1 MFTFAVKLSL
11 MKKVILILMLI
22 IAGFESYA
30 QNPSETTRKKF
41 STIFDVY
48 NDFYLNIPD
57 SVSNRLFNPGAS
69 ISGLYDF
76 RFGKSNFSFAIGGG
90 IASHNFY
97 SNSFTVVDENGVTSL
112 KRIKSLYPSVSNYD
126 RNKISFTYF
135 DIPMEFRLRTNEN
148 IRAAIGF
155 KFGFLLESHS
165 KYRGDDYL
173 YNTNNQLFVKFKDV
187 ENIQDLRYGLTA
199 RFGWKFINLTGFY
212 SFSNIFEEDKGP
224 EIYPFSVGISL
235 MPF

>member
-1 MFTFAVKLSL
+1 MN
-11 MKKVILILMLI
+11 KVILILMLI
-22 IAGFESYA
+22 IAGFENYA
-30 QNPSETTRKKF
+30 QNLSETTRKKF
-41 STIFDVY
+41 STIIDVY

-57 SVSNRLFNPGAS
+57 SVSNRFFNPGAG

-90 IASHNFY
+90 IASHNFH
-97 SNSFTVVDENGVTSL
+97 SNSFTVVDENDVTSL

-135 DIPMEFRLRTNEN
+135 DIPMEFRLRTKEN

-173 YNTNNQLFVKFKDV
+173 YNTTNQLFVKFKDV
-187 ENIQDLRYGLTA
+187 ENIQNLRYGLTA

-224 EIYPFSVGISL
+224 DIYPFSVGISL

>member
-1 MFTFAVKLSL
+1 

-30 QNPSETTRKKF
+30 QNLSETTRKKF
-41 STIFDVY
+41 STIIDVY

-57 SVSNRLFNPGAS
+57 SVSNRLFNPGAG

-90 IASHNFY
+90 ISSHNFH

-112 KRIKSLYPSVSNYD
+112 KRIKSLYPSVSNYE

-135 DIPMEFRLRTNEN
+135 DIPMEFRLRTKKN

-173 YNTNNQLFVKFKDV
+173 YNTTNQLFVKFKDV

-224 EIYPFSVGISL
+224 DIYPFSVGISL